1 MRIRRR
7 MMYAISG
14 LALAALIVACATTE
28 AEDAANDGAPQ
39 ETDTLAGPAPELN
52 LETLRADTPAGTVE
66 AEPYWG
72 DTYVGAVNEDLYIAV
87 SFLEEV
93 AAGPPVEALV
103 YLCGKEVGEYLT
115 GEVGDGTTTFE
126 GEVLD
131 IELSLADDAV
141 RGAVTLDGEEPQPFT
156 ANEAGGDAGMYTARF
171 TDDGEDYLAG
181 WVVLPDGS
189 QQGYLHEDDEQQDI
203 TYLL

>member
-1 MRIRRR
+1 MGDTADKNSIFK
-7 MMYAISG
+7 
-14 LALAALIVACATTE
+14 ALLGSAALLLMVLSMAACSDTVADTE
-28 AEDAANDGAPQ
+28 APTPEDV
-39 ETDTLAGPAPELN
+39 DTTLN
-52 LETLRADTPAGTVE
+52 LETLRADTLAGTVE
-66 AEPYWG
+66 AEPYGG

-87 SFLEEV
+87 SFSE
-93 AAGPPVEALV
+93 AADAGQPREALV

-131 IELSLADDAV
+131 IELSLADDAA

-156 ANEAGGDAGMYTARF
+156 ANEAGGDAGLYTARF
-171 TDDGEDYLAG
+171 TVDDEDYLAG

-189 QQGYLHEDDEQQDI
+189 QQGYSREDDEQQDI
-203 TYLL
+203 TYL